1 MSNLILRGRWGG
13 GPDFLLA
20 AATRQH
26 IYIFSLLDFFLY
38 RVQHHTLLQPAT
50 SAGAAAGAAA
60 APGAAAATGAVG
72 PAAEEAAAWPPATM
86 PLPGSC
92 SSSCLVATHR
102 LAHPLAALDWT
113 ADARGLL
120 YTDTGQAVAMLQV
133 QGGSAYHLPS
143 RRMVPGKAVVQVAWT
158 ATTDTLHTGGW
169 AAGLGCRRRRAAH
182 RWVGGWLG
190 LPPQTRCTQVGGRLA
205 WATSNIWTL
214 RTATATVIT
223 LHTAATVNTLCS
235 AHCRYSHT
243 YFARCTPVAGWGH
256 VCVLGGRS
264 GACVGP

>member
-169 AAGLGCRRRRAAH
+169 AAGLGNLKHMDTAHCYRHSHHTAHCRHCEHTVLCTLPLLTHVLCTLHSGSWLGSCVCVGGEKWGVRRT
-182 RWVGGWLG
+182 VGGWSACG
-190 LPPQTRCTQVGGRLA
+190 EEEGAGSGGGVGG
-205 WATSNIWTL
+205 
-214 RTATATVIT
+214 
-223 LHTAATVNTLCS
+223 
-235 AHCRYSHT
+235 
-243 YFARCTPVAGWGH
+243 
-256 VCVLGGRS
+256 
-264 GACVGP
+264 VG